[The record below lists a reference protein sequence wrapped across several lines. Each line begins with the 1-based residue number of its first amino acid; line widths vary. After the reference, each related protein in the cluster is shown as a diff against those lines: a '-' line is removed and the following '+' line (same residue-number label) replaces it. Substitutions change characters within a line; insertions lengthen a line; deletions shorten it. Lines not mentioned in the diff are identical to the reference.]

1 MTNQTPNREQLLE
14 ALNRTVAD
22 AAAYLCCVD
31 ETLSDGHQTAHGVL
45 AQMVYWHEQYLSIAK
60 AMCEGRSPELRQ
72 GTYESINAVAR
83 QKYAAEPQPFL
94 AHKLSSVQ
102 REFDECLRAI
112 PDWSVNFPV
121 KHDSGFCTLG
131 ERIRLLEEHI
141 RNRVTFLKRA
151 EAAPKRLKQAVVS
164 EL

>member
-1 MTNQTPNREQLLE
+1 MTDQTPNREHLLE

-31 ETLSDGHQTAHGVL
+31 ETLSDGHQTARGVL

-60 AMCEGRSPELRQ
+60 AICEGRKPELRQ
-72 GTYESINAVAR
+72 GTYESINAIAR
-83 QKYAAEPQPFL
+83 QRYAAEPQTFL
-94 AHKLSSVQ
+94 ASRLAAVQ
-102 REFDECLRAI
+102 HELDEYLRAI

-131 ERIRLLEEHI
+131 ERVRLIEEHI
-141 RNRVTFLKRA
+141 RNRVTILKRA
-151 EAAPKRLKQAVVS
+151 EAAPKRVKHAAP